1 MGSSSLTAGI
11 QLDILR
17 GESLTN
23 EMTDNSMDLRLLQKY
38 ASNEIDRIH
47 AKYAPEKERI
57 RSEIEGLDKQEA
69 RDEYEDLMGELNDV
83 KDEEE
88 AAVERVEELLH
99 QQEEEINL
107 ENDMLQAQLESVN
120 TDREALEEARNQRI
134 EEEYGYFQ

>member
-23 EMTDNSMDLRLLQKY
+23 QITDNSMDLRLLQKY
-38 ASNEIDRIH
+38 ASNEIDKIR

-57 RSEIEGLDKQEA
+57 RDEIADLDKEEL
-69 RDEYEDLMGELNDV
+69 RDEYEDLMGELNDI
-83 KDEEE
+83 KDNEDAEI
-88 AAVERVEELLH
+88 ARVEEELH
-99 QQEEEINL
+99 QKEEEVNL
-107 ENDMLQAQLESVN
+107 ENDLLQAQLESVN
-120 TDREALEEARNQRI
+120 ADREGLEEARNQRI

>member
-23 EMTDNSMDLRLLQKY
+23 QITDNSMDLRLLQKY
-38 ASNEIDRIH
+38 ASNEIDKIR

-57 RSEIEGLDKQEA
+57 RDEIADLDKEEL
-69 RDEYEDLMGELNDV
+69 RDEYEDLMGELNDI
-83 KDEEE
+83 KDNEDAEI
-88 AAVERVEELLH
+88 ARVEEELH
-99 QQEEEINL
+99 QKEEEVNL
-107 ENDMLQAQLESVN
+107 ENDLLQAQLESVN
-120 TDREALEEARNQRI
+120 ADREGLEEARNERI

>member
-23 EMTDNSMDLRLLQKY
+23 QITDNSMDLRLLQKY
-38 ASNEIDRIH
+38 ASNEIDKIH

-57 RSEIEGLDKQEA
+57 RDEIEGLDKAEM
-69 RDEYEDLMGELNDV
+69 RDEYEDLMGELNDI
-83 KDEEE
+83 KDNEE
-88 AAVERVEELLH
+88 AEVARVEEELH
-99 QQEEEINL
+99 QKEEEINL
-107 ENDMLQAQLESVN
+107 ENDLLQAQLESVN
-120 TDREALEEARNQRI
+120 ADREGLEEARNQRI